1 MPIAE
6 TLLAE
11 LTREAATTRKC
22 LERIPEDALD
32 WRPHRKS
39 MRLRHLAAHLAQL
52 PCWGVAVLTQDVWR
66 KDSVTEHE
74 QLQTLEAIVGF
85 FDRHLQDFQKA
96 LKGKPDD
103 YLQAIWCMEVDG
115 VTTIQRPRALVLRT
129 LVLNHMIHHRAQ
141 LGVYLRLQDVPLPP
155 IYGPTAD
162 EGL

>member
-11 LTREAATTRKC
+11 LTREGAATRKC

-52 PCWGVAVLTQDVWR
+52 PYWGIAVLTQDVWKYDR
-66 KDSVTEHE
+66 DATREE
-74 QLQTLEAIVGF
+74 PQTREAILAL
-85 FDRHLQDFQKA
+85 FDKHLERFRGA
-96 LKGKPDD
+96 LKDKSDD
-103 YLQAIWCMEVDG
+103 YLQAIWTMETDG
-115 VTTIQRPRALVLRT
+115 VTTIQRPRAVVLRT